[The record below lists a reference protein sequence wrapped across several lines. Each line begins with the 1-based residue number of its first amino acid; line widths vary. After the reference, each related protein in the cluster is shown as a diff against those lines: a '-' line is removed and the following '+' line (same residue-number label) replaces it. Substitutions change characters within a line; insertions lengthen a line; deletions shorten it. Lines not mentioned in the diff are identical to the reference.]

1 MIDYDSHNQLTMLRI
16 QGSLMPAA
24 LKMGVVVAF
33 AAFILKWAEIEGHI
47 TFPSQMVKSSS
58 LYSGFSFTLSFML
71 VFRTSQSYNRFWHA
85 ATSMNSMRSQW
96 YEAASSIC
104 KFLEMS
110 DHPAE
115 EVLIF

>member
-58 LYSGFSFTLSFML
+58 LYSGFSFTLAFML
-71 VFRTSQSYNRFWHA
+71 VFRTSQSYQRFWNA
-85 ATSMNSMRSQW
+85 AVQMKMMRSQW
-96 YEAASSIC
+96 YEAASTLC
-104 KFLEMS
+104 KFVEMS
-110 DHPAE
+110 NASE
-115 EVLIF
+115 QEQ